1 LKKWL
6 RNSRRKQIP
15 SIAQYISLY
24 IVNMHKRMIMAS
36 GKAQYVVALIAEFAE
51 HYGLTTAQAAKSL
64 SQYKALELYDRQYDY
79 LHTQSFAS
87 NVRDLSAYCRRMG
100 GTL

>member
-1 LKKWL
+1 MRTTKKQDNSGTILKPVKE
-6 RNSRRKQIP
+6 SYGKDKE
-15 SIAQYISLY
+15 SFAKTQYLGS
-24 IVNMHKRMIMAS
+24 
-36 GKAQYVVALIAEFAE
+36 
-51 HYGLTTAQAAKSL
+51 
-64 SQYKALELYDRQYDY
+64 YKALELYDRQYGY

>member
-1 LKKWL
+1 MASDK
-6 RNSRRKQIP
+6 
-15 SIAQYISLY
+15 AQYI
-24 IVNMHKRMIMAS
+24 
-36 GKAQYVVALIAEFAE
+36 VALISEFAE
-51 HYGLTTAQAAKSL
+51 HYGLTTTEAAKYL
-64 SQYKALELYDRQYDY
+64 SRYKGLELYDRQYGY

>member
-1 LKKWL
+1 
-6 RNSRRKQIP
+6 
-15 SIAQYISLY
+15 
-24 IVNMHKRMIMAS
+24 MAS
-36 GKAQYVVALIAEFAE
+36 EKTQYLVALIAEFAA
-51 HYGLTTAQAAKSL
+51 HFGLTTSQAVGYL
-64 SQYKALELYDRQYDY
+64 NQYKALELYDRHYGY

>member
-1 LKKWL
+1 
-6 RNSRRKQIP
+6 
-15 SIAQYISLY
+15 
-24 IVNMHKRMIMAS
+24 M
-36 GKAQYVVALIAEFAE
+36 ALIAEFAE
-51 HYGLTTAQAAKSL
+51 HYGLTTTQAAKYL
-64 SQYKALELYDRQYDY
+64 NQHKALDLYDRLYGY

>member
-1 LKKWL
+1 
-6 RNSRRKQIP
+6 
-15 SIAQYISLY
+15 
-24 IVNMHKRMIMAS
+24 MAS
-36 GKAQYVVALIAEFAE
+36 DKAQYVGVLIAEFAE
-51 HYGLTTAQAAKSL
+51 HYGITTAQAVKYL
-64 SQYKALELYDRQYDY
+64 SQYKALDLFDRQYDY

>member
-1 LKKWL
+1 MASDK
-6 RNSRRKQIP
+6 
-15 SIAQYISLY
+15 AQYI
-24 IVNMHKRMIMAS
+24 
-36 GKAQYVVALIAEFAE
+36 VALIEEFSA
-51 HYGLTTAQAAKSL
+51 HFGLTTVQAVQYL
-64 SQYKALELYDRQYDY
+64 SRYKALDLYDRQYGY

>member
-1 LKKWL
+1 MAKDKT
-6 RNSRRKQIP
+6 
-15 SIAQYISLY
+15 LY
-24 IVNMHKRMIMAS
+24 I
-36 GKAQYVVALIAEFAE
+36 VALIAEFAE
-51 HYGLTTAQAAKSL
+51 HFGMTTAQAAKYL
-64 SQYKALELYDRQYDY
+64 SRYKALELYDRQYGY

>member
-1 LKKWL
+1 MASDK
-6 RNSRRKQIP
+6 
-15 SIAQYISLY
+15 AQYI
-24 IVNMHKRMIMAS
+24 
-36 GKAQYVVALIAEFAE
+36 VALIEEFAA
-51 HYGLTTAQAAKSL
+51 HFGLTTTQAVQYL
-64 SQYKALELYDRQYDY
+64 SRYKALELYERQYGY

>member
-1 LKKWL
+1 
-6 RNSRRKQIP
+6 
-15 SIAQYISLY
+15 
-24 IVNMHKRMIMAS
+24 MAS
-36 GKAQYVVALIAEFAE
+36 DKVQYLVALIAEFAAY
-51 HYGLTTAQAAKSL
+51 YGLTTVQAV
-64 SQYKALELYDRQYDY
+64 QYLRKHKALELYERQYGY